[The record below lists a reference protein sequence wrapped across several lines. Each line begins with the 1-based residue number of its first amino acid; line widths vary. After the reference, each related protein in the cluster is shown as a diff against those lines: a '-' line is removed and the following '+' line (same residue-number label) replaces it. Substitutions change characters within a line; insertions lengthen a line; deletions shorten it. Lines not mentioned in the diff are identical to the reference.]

1 MRRNQEWATL
11 TAKRVTGSAQSLDA
25 PISVAEMWHMI
36 QEQAQSEVHTCS
48 LYQDS
53 GSRKTQE
60 LILTSTEVGIE
71 ETEDLAFF
79 I

>member
-1 MRRNQEWATL
+1 
-11 TAKRVTGSAQSLDA
+11 
-25 PISVAEMWHMI
+25 MWHMI